1 MFCFS
6 YCKFNLYYCKINAY
20 CQRRFFGDYPKYQHK
35 VVISCRNEGEFKKSK
50 LKKILFKHILLF
62 FLYFISSLF
71 SIDQTVLFQLLRQL
85 FLIQFTINKANQS
98 HTQNISIHR
107 YILVPGK
114 TIDNKQNEKRKHVQR
129 LVKFDNNYTHSLYNQ
144 PTNPIYKED
153 LFFNSKI
160 LFLLFHSRL
169 RYIPTFLLQLNTVWV
184 IHYTLEN

>member
-6 YCKFNLYYCKINAY
+6 YCKFNQYCCKINAY

-35 VVISCRNEGEFKKSK
+35 VVISCRNEGGFKKSK

-85 FLIQFTINKANQS
+85 FLIQFTINKVNQS
-98 HTQNISIHR
+98 HTQNISIHK
-107 YILVPGK
+107 YILVPEK

-129 LVKFDNNYTHSLYNQ
+129 LIKFDNNYTQPLQ
-144 PTNPIYKED
+144 PTNQPNIQRRSV
-153 LFFNSKI
+153 F
-160 LFLLFHSRL
+160 
-169 RYIPTFLLQLNTVWV
+169 
-184 IHYTLEN
+184 